1 MAEKKGFFAS
11 LFGGGG
17 CSCGM
22 SIEEEK
28 ADNKRS
34 TKKKGG
40 CCDMQIIEESACSC
54 GKIESSQQD
63 SECGCSIPEEKDNTV
78 SNSCCCGDSK

>member
-1 MAEKKGFFAS
+1 MAEKKGFWAS

-17 CSCGM
+17 CDCGM

-28 ADNKRS
+28 ADNKKP

-40 CCDMQIIEESACSC
+40 CCDMQIIEETE
-54 GKIESSQQD
+54 GKTADE
-63 SECGCSIPEEKDNTV
+63 GKTA
-78 SNSCCCGDSK
+78 GDKKSGK